1 VNECGQRVSFNQH
14 EQRDTDH
21 EAAGAELAEQLRLPK
36 RPRNEPEISACVRG
50 DFEACLEEEQV

>member
-1 VNECGQRVSFNQH
+1 VSFNQH